1 MARGKARF
9 FASLREAVGRS
20 EIEWVLADG
29 ATVETLMTH
38 LRKTLPG
45 LEEWAG
51 RTWVA
56 VNRHY
61 AAPETV
67 LQDCDEVALFPP
79 VSGG

>member
-1 MARGKARF
+1 
-9 FASLREAVGRS
+9 
-20 EIEWVLADG
+20 
-29 ATVETLMTH
+29 
-38 LRKTLPG
+38 LPG

-51 RTWVA
+51 RTWIA